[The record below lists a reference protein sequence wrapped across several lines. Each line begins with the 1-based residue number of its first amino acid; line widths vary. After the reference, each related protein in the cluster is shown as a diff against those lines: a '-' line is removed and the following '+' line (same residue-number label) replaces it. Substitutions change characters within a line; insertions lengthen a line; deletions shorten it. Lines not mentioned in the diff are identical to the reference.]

1 MRVAPNV
8 FAQVGN
14 DIMGRAQ
21 ERPGMVSNRRWRS
34 LFGASPLV
42 CSILWG
48 HIDPPNNRAL
58 PPNAEIKHLMW
69 ALIFLRDY
77 NVEENHSLLTGVDEK
92 THRKW
97 QWLFVDEIAMVEY
110 KVILWENRRVDDILN
125 DALTSVDGTDCK
137 VPNYKPFWKG
147 WYSHKFNHSGVRW
160 EVAICLRTG
169 EVVWI
174 HGPFPCGRWPDILV
188 FRHALISHMD
198 VDEKAEADD
207 GYIGE
212 PTKTLTPK
220 INSQNQSDAQYRQYT
235 CNRQETINKRFKD
248 WKCLGKMLR
257 HSLQK
262 HSTMFRAVA
271 VICQLSVTNGEPLFQ
286 IDYDQDNFSLPI

>member
-8 FAQVGN
+8 FAQVGK

-34 LFGASPLV
+34 LFGTSPLV

-58 PPNAEIKHLMW
+58 PPNAEFKHLMW
-69 ALIFLRDY
+69 GLIFLRDY

-147 WYSHKFNHSGVRW
+147 WYSHKFNHSGVR
-160 EVAICLRTG
+160 
-169 EVVWI
+169 
-174 HGPFPCGRWPDILV
+174 
-188 FRHALISHMD
+188 
-198 VDEKAEADD
+198 
-207 GYIGE
+207 
-212 PTKTLTPK
+212 
-220 INSQNQSDAQYRQYT
+220 
-235 CNRQETINKRFKD
+235 
-248 WKCLGKMLR
+248 
-257 HSLQK
+257 
-262 HSTMFRAVA
+262 
-271 VICQLSVTNGEPLFQ
+271 
-286 IDYDQDNFSLPI
+286 